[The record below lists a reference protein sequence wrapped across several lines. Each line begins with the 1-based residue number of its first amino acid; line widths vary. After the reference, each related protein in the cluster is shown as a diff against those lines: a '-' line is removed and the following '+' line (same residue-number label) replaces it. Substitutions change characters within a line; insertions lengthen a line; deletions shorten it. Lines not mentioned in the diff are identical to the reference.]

1 MVNSTVPYSIVKYVM
16 AGEQRKSKG
25 EREDMLHGMA
35 VGVID

>member
-16 AGEQRKSKG
+16 AGERKSKG
-25 EREDMLHGMA
+25 EREDMLHGIA